1 MSETHYKCNS
11 LCCSLENRRR
21 LFSTSTYLFFNRSW
35 SIHNP
40 YFKQTWIFVAGKIKY
55 KNDLILLFGSL
66 VSFFTEEQIHA
77 LQHERDLLTGSKV
90 YREIFARHL
99 YFHDETWQIPQQD
112 SKILATSINFSLGRS
127 KNINLLPLASTVV
140 FLKSEIGSN
149 FVAM

>member
-11 LCCSLENRRR
+11 LCCSLEHRRR

-40 YFKQTWIFVAGKIKY
+40 YFKQTWIFVTGKIKY
-55 KNDLILLFGSL
+55 KNVLILLFGSL

-77 LQHERDLLTGSKV
+77 LQHQRDLLTSSKV

-99 YFHDETWQIPQQD
+99 YLHNETWKIVQPG
-112 SKILATSINFSLGRS
+112 SKIFKNRIS
-127 KNINLLPLASTVV
+127 KNQNLLLRVQRSWRTPVLV

-149 FVAM
+149 FDAM